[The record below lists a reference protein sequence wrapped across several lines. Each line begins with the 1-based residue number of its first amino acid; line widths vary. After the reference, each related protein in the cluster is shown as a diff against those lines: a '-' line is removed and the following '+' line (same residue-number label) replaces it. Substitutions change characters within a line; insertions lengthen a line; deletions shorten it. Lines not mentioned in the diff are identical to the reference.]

1 MEQATASKKPRT
13 KTTPAKKIKEAYV
26 NYVLEN
32 GTRPASIFK
41 FVKELKI
48 KEAAFYD
55 DFNSFENVEK
65 AIWEDLF
72 NETATAIKSEGVYD
86 EYSSREKL
94 LAFFY
99 TWIEVLK
106 TNRSFILQSVPK
118 KVKPEITPYYLESV
132 HRGFKEWIAEVLLEA
147 KETEEVTT
155 RPVLSD
161 RYDDAIW
168 LQFLFVLGF
177 WMKDD
182 SKGFEKTDAAIE
194 KSVNLA
200 FDLMGRGPLD
210 AMFDFGKFLFQN
222 RK

>member
-1 MEQATASKKPRT
+1 MEQATAAKKPRA
-13 KTTPAKKIKEAYV
+13 KADPAKKIKEAYI

-32 GTRPASIFK
+32 GSKPASIFK

-48 KEAAFYD
+48 KETLFYD
-55 DFNSFENVEK
+55 HFNSFENIER
-65 AIWEDLF
+65 AIWGDMF
-72 NETATAIKSEGVYD
+72 SETIMAIKSEGVYD

-99 TWIEVLK
+99 TWIETLK
-106 TNRSFILQSVPK
+106 SQRSFILQSVQK
-118 KVKPEITPYYLESV
+118 GMKPEFTPYYLEGV
-132 HRGFKEWIAEVLLEA
+132 KEGFKEWIAEVLLEA
-147 KETEEVTT
+147 KETEEVLV
-155 RPVLSD
+155 RPIVSD

-177 WMKDD
+177 WIKDD
-182 SKGFEKTDAAIE
+182 TKGFEKTDAAIE

-210 AMFDFGKFLFQN
+210 AMLDFGKFLFQN
-222 RK
+222 R

>member
-1 MEQATASKKPRT
+1 MEQTTATKKSRA
-13 KTTPAKKIKEAYV
+13 KADPAKKIKEGYIKF
-26 NYVLEN
+26 VLEN
-32 GTRPASIFK
+32 GAKPASIFK

-48 KEAAFYD
+48 KESDFYD
-55 DFNSFENVEK
+55 EFNSFENIEK

-72 NETATAIKSEGVYD
+72 NETANTIKSEEVYD

-106 TNRSFILQSVPK
+106 TNRSFILQSVPQK
-118 KVKPEITPYYLESV
+118 MKPELTPYFLVGVKE
-132 HRGFKEWIAEVLLEA
+132 GFKSWIAEVLLEA
-147 KETEEVTT
+147 KETEEVTV
-155 RPVLSD
+155 RPIISD

-168 LQFLFVLGF
+168 LQFLFILGF
-177 WMKDD
+177 WVKDD

-210 AMFDFGKFLFQN
+210 AMVDFGKFLFQN
-222 RK
+222 R

>member
-1 MEQATASKKPRT
+1 MEQATATKKSKSKVD
-13 KTTPAKKIKEAYV
+13 PAKKIKAGYI
-26 NYVLEN
+26 NYVLEH
-32 GTRPASIFK
+32 GSKPASIFK

-48 KEAAFYD
+48 KESSFYD
-55 DFNSFENVEK
+55 EFNSFENIER

-72 NETATAIKSEGVYD
+72 NETAATIKAESVYD

-106 TNRSFILQSVPK
+106 TNRSFILQSVPQK
-118 KVKPEITPYYLESV
+118 MKPEFTPYFLSGV
-132 HRGFKEWIAEVLLEA
+132 KDGFKSWIAEVLLEA
-147 KETEEVTT
+147 KETEEVTV
-155 RPVLSD
+155 RPIISD

-168 LQFLFVLGF
+168 LQFLFILGF
-177 WMKDD
+177 WVKDD

-210 AMFDFGKFLFQN
+210 AMVDFGKFLFQN
-222 RK
+222 R